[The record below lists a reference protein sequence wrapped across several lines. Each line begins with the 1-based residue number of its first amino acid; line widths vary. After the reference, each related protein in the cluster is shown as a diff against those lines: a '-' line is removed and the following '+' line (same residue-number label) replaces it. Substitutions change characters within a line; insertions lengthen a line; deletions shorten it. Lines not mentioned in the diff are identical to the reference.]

1 MKTTILILLFSIS
14 FASALFFF
22 IFSVI
27 QSIKSKK
34 AAQAAALQNAEKKK
48 TQFKDLPPFRKRL
61 IISLIIFFVAAL
73 ILQNIIFALIA
84 SAVYSYFDWYFAN
97 KKVKERAALI
107 DKQVIEA
114 LTVIKNAVQSG
125 QSLQTAMST
134 AYEELKEPI
143 KSEFLK
149 ISDSLSLGV
158 SFDKVL
164 NDAALSAPSKEFRL
178 MTDTLKISKD
188 SGASLAGI
196 FDRIIEAASQ
206 RVAIQNKVNALTAQ
220 GRMSGNIVSA
230 IPFVVIA
237 MMYAIEPDMMKSLF
251 TTLAGNILLLITVI
265 MVLAGSFVIRKM
277 TEIDF

>member
-14 FASALFFF
+14 FAAALFFF
-22 IFSVI
+22 VFCVV
-27 QSIKSKK
+27 QTIKNKK
-34 AAQAAALQNAEKKK
+34 TAQAKALQNGEKKK

-61 IISLIIFFVAAL
+61 IIALIVFFTAAL

-84 SAVYSYFDWYFAN
+84 SVLYAYFNWYFAN
-97 KKVKERAALI
+97 KKAKERSALI

-125 QSLQTAMST
+125 QSLQTAIST

-149 ISDSLSLGV
+149 MSDSLSLGV

-164 NDAALSAPSKEFRL
+164 NDASASAPSKEFRL

-196 FDRIIEAASQ
+196 FDRIIETTSQ
-206 RVAIQNKVNALTAQ
+206 RVAVQNKVNALTAQ
-220 GRMSGNIVSA
+220 GRMSGNIVSV
-230 IPFVVIA
+230 IPFAVIA
-237 MMYAIEPDMMKSLF
+237 MMYAIEPDMMISLF
-251 TTLAGNILLLITVI
+251 TTFAGNILLLITVI
-265 MVLAGSFVIRKM
+265 MVLAGSFAIRKI